1 MKHAATPLTNPSAHW
16 PQKAKDARDPCSS
29 WFQTIATET
38 DTAPLDDALK
48 WGQYA
53 WRPTRPR
60 TGSTLRIGWC
70 DKNPDKFMAY
80 VDCKSSLADT
90 MADLYPHIEN
100 DGSRAMAFDLNQPLP
115 QDALCHLATL
125 TFTYHRKPRS

>member
-1 MKHAATPLTNPSAHW
+1 MKHSATPLTNPSAHW
-16 PQKAKDARDPCSS
+16 PQKAKDARDQCSN

-60 TGSTLRIGWC
+60 TGSTLRIG
-70 DKNPDKFMAY
+70 
-80 VDCKSSLADT
+80 CKSSLAVT
-90 MADLYPHIEN
+90 MAELYPHIEN
-100 DGSRAMAFDLNQPLP
+100 DGSRAMAFDLDQPLP
-115 QDALCHLATL
+115 QDALCHLAAL